1 LGNSGWKTWNR
12 GRPKRVPDT
21 FSSSL
26 GSNEHSSYTQ
36 TFFVYVLDLRYDLTT
51 TVSISLGNFNGNPED
66 NVTITTP

>member
-1 LGNSGWKTWNR
+1 LPTDCQYAGYTY
-12 GRPKRVPDT
+12 PAT
-21 FSSSL
+21 L

-51 TVSISLGNFNGNPED
+51 TVSISLGNFNGTPED